1 MPPPVNTMKDKG
13 PKKESKGKK
22 KQKSTSAKV
31 KPISPI
37 RAIAS
42 SSAKPEGHR

>member
-1 MPPPVNTMKDKG
+1 MKDKG

-22 KQKSTSAKV
+22 KQKTAPIQA

-37 RAIAS
+37 RAAS
-42 SSAKPEGHR
+42 SSSVKAEGQR

>member
-1 MPPPVNTMKDKG
+1 MKDKG

-22 KQKSTSAKV
+22 KQKPASAKV
-31 KPISPI
+31 KPINPI

-42 SSAKPEGHR
+42 NSAKAEGHR

>member
-1 MPPPVNTMKDKG
+1 MKDKG

-22 KQKSTSAKV
+22 KQKPASAKG

-37 RAIAS
+37 KAIAS
-42 SSAKPEGHR
+42 SSTKTEGHR